1 MAWLLQSEPK
11 CHFLRGSP
19 SPAYLSILYPYHTV
33 SLSSPEIIFLI
44 TMFKIFECCL
54 LKNETLPLIPVP
66 SALNSCLKLLSQYLG
81 KEGVEKKEYE

>member
-1 MAWLLQSEPK
+1 
-11 CHFLRGSP
+11 
-19 SPAYLSILYPYHTV
+19 
-33 SLSSPEIIFLI
+33 
-44 TMFKIFECCL
+44 MFKIFECWL

>member
-33 SLSSPEIIFLI
+33 SLSSPEMIFLI
-44 TMFKIFECCL
+44 TMFNILECWL
-54 LKNETLPLIPVP
+54 LKNETLPLIPVSP
-66 SALNSCLKLLSQYLG
+66 VPKAAQSVFGQVGSG
-81 KEGVEKKEYE
+81 EEGI